1 MATYD
6 YDLFVLGAGSGGVRA
21 SRVSAGLG
29 ARVAVAEERRLGGT
43 CVNVGCIPKKL
54 LVYASHYPEAFEDA
68 TGYGWRVGESSFDW
82 PRLIAAK
89 DREIQRLNDVY
100 AKLLADAGVEVIEG
114 RARISDPH
122 GVIVGERRYSARH
135 ILVATG
141 SWPRIPEV
149 PGAELAISSN
159 EAFHLEELP
168 PRTLIVGGGYIAV
181 EFAGILHGLGSKV
194 TQLYRGPLFLRGF
207 DGDVRRFLADE
218 MRKKEIDLRF
228 EVNVDAL
235 ERSAGGIRSRLT
247 DGSTLESDA
256 VLFAT
261 GRAPLTADLG
271 LEEAGTK
278 LDTNGAVVVDALSC
292 SSVPSIHAI
301 GDVTDRINLTPVALH
316 EGVCLAQTLF
326 GGRPTPVDHE
336 NVPSAVFSQPPIGQV
351 GLTEEDA
358 RERYGEIDVYRSEFR
373 PLLHTLSGRSERCLM
388 KLVVDRGSERVL
400 GVHVVGDSAAEIVQ
414 GFAVAVKMG
423 ATKAQLDATIGI
435 HPTAAEELVTLRI

>member
-1 MATYD
+1 MASYD

-21 SRVSAGLG
+21 GRLSASFG
-29 ARVAVAEERRLGGT
+29 ARVAVAEERYLGGT

-114 RARISDPH
+114 RARISGPH

-168 PRTLIVGGGYIAV
+168 PRMLIVGGGYIAV

-228 EVNVDAL
+228 GVNVDAL
-235 ERSAGGIRSRLT
+235 ERSAGGLRSRLT

-278 LDTNGAVVVDALSC
+278 LATNGAVVVDAFSC

-351 GLTEEDA
+351 GVTEEDA

-435 HPTAAEELVTLRI
+435 HPTAAEELVTLRA